1 MNYSKEKGLRV
12 AILNLTGSG
21 ISGGYKIYLQNM
33 LPLLASDSRIEA
45 ILCASPRAFGI
56 TEWVSGHRKLKF
68 VDCAPAKFLN
78 HRPDSN
84 LLSALDAFSPDVIFV
99 PVSKFLRFRDVPI
112 VTMIQNMAPLTTWK
126 WYGWREKVRLAAQWV
141 QTRIA
146 VHKSARVIAMSDFV
160 RQFLLRSWEVAE
172 DKVSLIYFGITPP
185 SENTRR
191 PSTIPPN
198 WGGFILAAGS
208 LEPYRGLEDVIQAAG
223 TARLKHGRPLR
234 VVIAGSSRRSVMS
247 YSAGLRD
254 KAEKLGVSEDICWA
268 GQLSEDEMAWC
279 YRNCSLVLMTS
290 RVESFAV
297 VVLEAMAYACH
308 CIAANNPPFPEAFG
322 NACEYY
328 QPGDS
333 AGLLSKIYQ
342 AESLAPAQKKQIR
355 DTLRIRGHAFS
366 WESTSRK
373 TIETLAEAAARNI

>member
-1 MNYSKEKGLRV
+1 MNYSKLKGLRV

-33 LPLLASDSRIEA
+33 LPLLAADPRVEA

-56 TEWVSGHRKLKF
+56 TEWVVGHQKLEF
-68 VDCAPAKFLN
+68 VDCEPARFLN

-84 LLSALDAFSPDVIFV
+84 LLTALDAFSPDVIYV
-99 PVSKFLRFRDVPI
+99 PVSRFVRFRDVPV

-126 WYGWREKVRLAAQWV
+126 WYGWKEKVRLAAQWL

-146 VHKSARVIAMSDFV
+146 VRKSAKVIAMSDFV
-160 RQFLLRSWEVAE
+160 RQFLLRSWDVAE

-185 SENTRR
+185 SGNPRR
-191 PSTIPPN
+191 PATIPSK
-198 WGGFILAAGS
+198 WGDFILAAGS
-208 LEPYRGLEDVIQAAG
+208 LEPYRGLEDIIQAVG

-234 VVIAGSSRRSVMS
+234 LVIAGSSRRSVMS
-247 YSAGLRD
+247 YSARLKK
-254 KAEKLGVSEDICWA
+254 KAESLGVSGDICWA
-268 GQLSEDEMAWC
+268 GQLSKDEMAWC
-279 YRNCSLVLMTS
+279 YKNCSVVLMTS

-333 AGLLSKIYQ
+333 VGLLAKIFEAQ
-342 AESLAPAQKKQIR
+342 SLDPARKKQIR
-355 DTLRIRGHAFS
+355 DTLCIRGHGFS
-366 WESTSRK
+366 WESTSRR
-373 TIETLAEAAARNI
+373 TIEILAEAAAGRV